1 MVTVQCFSGQNKAG
15 LWPLLK
21 GKSQKTKAERMV
33 ESHCTSLVFSLK
45 FTNQINTSFTP
56 RRE

>member
-1 MVTVQCFSGQNKAG
+1 MVIAQCFGGQSKAG

-33 ESHCTSLVFSLK
+33 ESHTAQVQFFLSNLP
-45 FTNQINTSFTP
+45 I
-56 RRE
+56 R